1 MKALSIRQ
9 PWSWAILCGGKR
21 IENRDW
27 RGCSYRGP
35 LFLHVGKTCTRREYA
50 DGVVSI
56 GMARR
61 DLDLPAV
68 EVPPLRE
75 LDRGGL
81 VGICCVVDARPN
93 PDRASGYEVPGA
105 LGLVLEDVEPLPFV
119 PLKGALGL
127 FSVWPHAIP
136 GAYAEAWRR
145 LSVKGAGR

>member
-9 PWSWAILCGGKR
+9 PWAWAILHGGKR
-21 IENRDW
+21 VENRDW
-27 RGCSYRGP
+27 SGCSYRGP
-35 LFLHVGKTCTRREYA
+35 LFLHVGKTCRRRDYE

-68 EVPPLRE
+68 EVPPLAE

-81 VGICCVVDARPN
+81 VGICRVVDARRN
-93 PDRASGYEVPGA
+93 PDRATGFEIPGE
-105 LGLVLEDVEPLPFV
+105 LGLVLADVEPLPFI
-119 PLKGALGL
+119 PLTGALG
-127 FSVWPHAIP
+127 FFAVWPHQIP

-145 LSVKGAGR
+145 LAAKGAGR